1 MKFLKN
7 LKLARSF
14 GFMSLFAAI
23 LLIVVGFVGFW
34 NMKIIN
40 DNFQSVLK
48 NNLVPVSMT
57 GDMRSDFLKINLEVS
72 KAGFGNLDINTST
85 TVDLYTKQME
95 SAEKEYRKINISSF
109 EKDKLNQFDSYKK
122 SYFDIWENVLAQT
135 KDSQKLS
142 TADSAHLTDIGTF
155 IESVLQ
161 NLAQYNENEANAKD
175 KQSTIVY
182 KNGLYTLIAIISAS
196 FIVFILIAF
205 VVTKLIQKSS
215 KDMIVT
221 LEAIST
227 GDFSIDIDDSA
238 RNEFGNMK
246 KTLRKTIDEVSNMI
260 KIIKNKISV
269 LDEDAVKL
277 SSVSDEM
284 SSSARNVAA
293 AISEV
298 ASGTST
304 QAGDLMEVSNVL
316 SEFGHQLGNIVQ
328 AIENVDVNSRKID
341 EMTKTGN
348 SNMVNLTLSIENISS
363 TFNTFIN
370 GIMSLNQ
377 NITKIN
383 EITGLINGI
392 AEQTNLL
399 ALNASIEAARAGEA
413 GRGFAVVA
421 DEIRKLAEQSK
432 VSSDNISKLISGV
445 AHESNNI
452 NSNANIVND
461 EFKNQIELINTA
473 VSNYEEI
480 LMAVNEVI
488 PQIEEVNHSAQNLN
502 GGKDS
507 ILNRLEGVSTIA
519 QEVSAASEE
528 ISAST
533 EEMETS
539 TDEVANTSK
548 QLNEMAKDI
557 ITEVNKFKL

>member
-122 SYFDIWENVLAQT
+122 SYFDIWGNVLAQT

-142 TADSAHLTDIGTF
+142 TADSAHLTDIGTN

-227 GDFSIDIDDSA
+227 GDFSIDIDGSA

>member
-1 MKFLKN
+1 
-7 LKLARSF
+7 
-14 GFMSLFAAI
+14 
-23 LLIVVGFVGFW
+23 
-34 NMKIIN
+34 
-40 DNFQSVLK
+40 
-48 NNLVPVSMT
+48 
-57 GDMRSDFLKINLEVS
+57 
-72 KAGFGNLDINTST
+72 
-85 TVDLYTKQME
+85 
-95 SAEKEYRKINISSF
+95 
-109 EKDKLNQFDSYKK
+109 
-122 SYFDIWENVLAQT
+122 
-135 KDSQKLS
+135 
-142 TADSAHLTDIGTF
+142 
-155 IESVLQ
+155 
-161 NLAQYNENEANAKD
+161 
-175 KQSTIVY
+175 
-182 KNGLYTLIAIISAS
+182 
-196 FIVFILIAF
+196 
-205 VVTKLIQKSS
+205 
-215 KDMIVT
+215 
-221 LEAIST
+221 
-227 GDFSIDIDDSA
+227 
-238 RNEFGNMK
+238 
-246 KTLRKTIDEVSNMI
+246 
-260 KIIKNKISV
+260 
-269 LDEDAVKL
+269 
-277 SSVSDEM
+277 
-284 SSSARNVAA
+284 
-293 AISEV
+293 
-298 ASGTST
+298 
-304 QAGDLMEVSNVL
+304 
-316 SEFGHQLGNIVQ
+316 
-328 AIENVDVNSRKID
+328 
-341 EMTKTGN
+341 MTKTGN